1 MWGRQA
7 VAWRTAAAC
16 YKVMLTPLPAASLT
30 ACMAFSLRPL
40 CRNL

>member
-30 ACMAFSLRPL
+30 AYMAFLLRPL
-40 CRNL
+40 CCKL